1 VVDTAITGAKAP
13 AAVGAIPILVVPT
26 NVEIELKFA

>member
-1 VVDTAITGAKAP
+1 VVDAAHMGAVAP
-13 AAVGAIPILVVPT
+13 AEVGAIPKLAVPK